1 MDFIEDSVRICNR
14 CRNEE
19 ALPRQAW
26 GRACFAAYR
35 RQERAERRKT
45 RGVTAPPR
53 DHSSEATQGA
63 GNGQEKVEVEI
74 PTLMVKIHPH
84 NFLLRFPGG
93 RLHPEDVPILAK
105 LRLRAYYRGYIWTIQ
120 PEETH
125 R

>member
-1 MDFIEDSVRICNR
+1 MTMCSR
-14 CRNEE
+14 CHQE
-19 ALPRQAW
+19 PRMRGQRW
-26 GRACFAAYR
+26 CLACFKVYR
-35 RQERAERRKT
+35 RQERAEKRKAKGLAHPED
-45 RGVTAPPR
+45 RLHGA
-53 DHSSEATQGA
+53 AQGA

-93 RLHPEDVPILAK
+93 SLHPEDVPILAK
-105 LRLRAYYRGYIWTIQ
+105 LRLRAYYEGYIWTIQ